1 MKFVKVNNQYME
13 SCISKLSELFYEKL
27 HFIGESYTGLNYA
40 VDTIN
45 LWLEKKIYHF
55 GDNRI
60 TIKINIEFHIDK
72 IRNNSFRI
80 NKMIIHYMKGIR
92 TKDISSSYSDNYV
105 VNEEMQ
111 IEHFSQIDSLFEKLY
126 AIIMKLS
133 KNVDNELLKIYTE
146 TVKLLETN
154 KGISNIKNEI

>member
-1 MKFVKVNNQYME
+1 MKFVKLKNQYIDL
-13 SCISKLSELFYEKL
+13 CISKLSELFYEKL

-40 VDTIN
+40 LDTVK

-60 TIKINIEFHIDK
+60 TIKIDIDFHIDN

-111 IEHFSQIDSLFEKLY
+111 IEHFSEIDLLFEKLY
-126 AIIMKLS
+126 DVIMKLS

-146 TVKLLETN
+146 TVKLIETN
-154 KGISNIKNEI
+154 KGIDNIKNG

>member
-1 MKFVKVNNQYME
+1 MKFVKLKNQYID

-27 HFIGESYTGLNYA
+27 HFIGESYTGLNYV

-111 IEHFSQIDSLFEKLY
+111 IEQFSQIDSLFEKLY
-126 AIIMKLS
+126 AVIMKLS
-133 KNVDNELLKIYTE
+133 ENVDNELLKIYTE
-146 TVKLLETN
+146 TVKLIETN
-154 KGISNIKNEI
+154 KGI

>member
-1 MKFVKVNNQYME
+1 MKFVKLKNQYID

-27 HFIGESYTGLNYA
+27 HFIGESYTGLNY
-40 VDTIN
+40 VYDVIKI
-45 LWLEKKIYHF
+45 WFEKKIYNF

-60 TIKINIEFHIDK
+60 TIKIDIEFHIDN

-80 NKMIIHYMKGIR
+80 NRMVINYTKGIR
-92 TKDISSSYSDNYV
+92 TDYISSSHSDNYV

-126 AIIMKLS
+126 DIIMKLS
-133 KNVDNELLKIYTE
+133 ESVDNELLKIYTE
-146 TVKLLETN
+146 TVKLIETN
-154 KGISNIKNEI
+154 KGIGNIENG

>member
-1 MKFVKVNNQYME
+1 MKFVKVTNQYIN

-27 HFIGESYTGLNYA
+27 HFIGESYTDLNYA

-55 GDNRI
+55 EDNRI
-60 TIKINIEFHIDK
+60 TIKINIEFHIDN

-80 NKMIIHYMKGIR
+80 YRMIINYMKGIR
-92 TKDISSSYSDNYV
+92 TEYISSSHSDNYV
-105 VNEEMQ
+105 INEEMQ
-111 IEHFSQIDSLFEKLY
+111 IEHFSQIYSLFEKLY

-133 KNVDNELLKIYTE
+133 ESVDNELLKIYTE
-146 TVKLLETN
+146 TVKLIETN
-154 KGISNIKNEI
+154 KRIGNIENG

>member
-1 MKFVKVNNQYME
+1 MKFVKVTNQYID

-27 HFIGESYTGLNYA
+27 HFVGESYTGLNYA

-45 LWLEKKIYHF
+45 LWLEKKTYHF
-55 GDNRI
+55 EDNRI

-80 NKMIIHYMKGIR
+80 NKMIIYYMKGIR
-92 TKDISSSYSDNYV
+92 TDYISCSHSDNFV

-111 IEHFSQIDSLFEKLY
+111 MEHFSQIDSLFEKLY
-126 AIIMKLS
+126 AIIIKLS
-133 KNVDNELLKIYTE
+133 ESVDNELLKIYTE

-154 KGISNIKNEI
+154 KGIGNIENG

>member
-1 MKFVKVNNQYME
+1 MKLVKLTNQYID

-40 VDTIN
+40 YDIIK
-45 LWLEKKIYHF
+45 LCFEKKIYHF
-55 GDNRI
+55 EDNRI
-60 TIKINIEFHIDK
+60 TIKIDIDFHIDK
-72 IRNNSFRI
+72 IRNDSFRI
-80 NKMIIHYMKGIR
+80 NRIVINYKKGIR
-92 TKDISSSYSDNYV
+92 TNDISSSYSDNYV

-111 IEHFSQIDSLFEKLY
+111 IKYLSQIDSLFEKLY

-133 KNVDNELLKIYTE
+133 ESVDNELLKIYTE

-154 KGISNIKNEI
+154 KGIGNIENG